1 VVLEFELFFS
11 VVEVLKVLKMY
22 HFLVT
27 MTVVQFAVGTILVA
41 FIWGLSTSSSYDNAE
56 MTRSEKF
63 NIANGHQARTDRK
76 CLKLKWRKYT
86 QLLVKLVV
94 QKVYFVGCLDVNLKI
109 FFGWIVL
116 SVYASCA

>member
-41 FIWGLSTSSSYDNAE
+41 FIWGLSTSSS
-56 MTRSEKF
+56 
-63 NIANGHQARTDRK
+63 
-76 CLKLKWRKYT
+76 
-86 QLLVKLVV
+86 
-94 QKVYFVGCLDVNLKI
+94 
-109 FFGWIVL
+109 
-116 SVYASCA
+116 